1 MDVLNELEKLKD
13 NIESTT
19 VVTLTARRLWA
30 GTLQGILDELGVG
43 EQEDDEE
50 WDEDDEDDE
59 GEEDET
65 DLSAKAAWQ
74 VAHAL
79 GIPQWKVDEDP
90 ETAVLELCERVSG
103 RGK

>member
-1 MDVLNELEKLKD
+1 MDVLSELEKLKD

-30 GTLQGILDELGVG
+30 GTLQGVLDELGSDTD
-43 EQEDDEE
+43 EDYDDEG
-50 WDEDDEDDE
+50 DEDDEDEDTDE
-59 GEEDET
+59 ET
-65 DLSAKAAWQ
+65 FLSAKAAWQ

>member
-30 GTLQGILDELGVG
+30 GTIQGVMDTLGEDEYEDEDEGD
-43 EQEDDEE
+43 EDEDEDDEE
-50 WDEDDEDDE
+50 
-59 GEEDET
+59 T
-65 DLSAKAAWQ
+65 TYLSAKAAWQ
-74 VAHAL
+74 VAHVL
-79 GIPQWKVDEDP
+79 GIPQWKVEEDP
-90 ETAVLELCERVSG
+90 EAAVLDLCERLSR